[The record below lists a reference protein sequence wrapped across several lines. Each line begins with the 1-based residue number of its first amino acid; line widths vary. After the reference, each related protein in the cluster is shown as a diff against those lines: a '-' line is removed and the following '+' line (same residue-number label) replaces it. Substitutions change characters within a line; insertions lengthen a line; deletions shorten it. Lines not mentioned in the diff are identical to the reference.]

1 MNLIVALYLSVMIA
15 DTGKTMSIISSLRFD
30 TVEKCEEFVLRM
42 SEGYPY
48 TRNDDNALVLIEP
61 KTGNI
66 LTARCYE
73 DKDD

>member
-15 DTGKTMSIISSLRFD
+15 DTGKTMSVISKLRFE
-30 TVEKCEEFVLRM
+30 TIEKCENFVLRM
-42 SEGYPY
+42 SQGYPY
-48 TRNDDNALVLIEP
+48 TRNGDGALVLIDP